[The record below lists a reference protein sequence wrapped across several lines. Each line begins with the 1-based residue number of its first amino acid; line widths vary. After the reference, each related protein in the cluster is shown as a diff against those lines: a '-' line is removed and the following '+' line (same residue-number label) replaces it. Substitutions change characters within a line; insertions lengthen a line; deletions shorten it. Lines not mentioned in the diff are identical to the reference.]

1 MMMPHQAHQ
10 GGSRARYTLMPMM
23 YTSRELKL
31 NPHPGVEHGQRAGGV
46 THAHTHRSRCDARRG
61 QVTQHS
67 QHATQPGLSP
77 IETSHPQDLR
87 TGSAPNA
94 DRRAARN
101 TLSAPQ
107 SRNVTTLD
115 PLASSSEW
123 RPRRCLPTLACVRTP
138 IYMPWMSKVLSKLS
152 AMSSKKYVFAPA
164 STSEANSSHLISPSL
179 FLSHKS
185 RIVSTTASSIW
196 PRVWPV

>member
-1 MMMPHQAHQ
+1 M
-10 GGSRARYTLMPMM
+10 
-23 YTSRELKL
+23 
-31 NPHPGVEHGQRAGGV
+31 EHGDGQRAGGV
-46 THAHTHRSRCDARRG
+46 VSCRVTHRTPTHTHIHITSINATRG
-61 QVTQHS
+61 VTQR
-67 QHATQPGLSP
+67 ATQPGLSP
-77 IETSHPQDLR
+77 IETSHPHDLS
-87 TGSAPNA
+87 TGITPHA

-164 STSEANSSHLISPSL
+164 STPEANSSHLISPSL